1 MDGFSIRPQI
11 TFSILTLGAFFLHLI
26 QPPRHTMKITYRGRS
41 SLSLSLSL
49 SLSSSHS
56 HSHTY
61 THTLSLSLSH
71 THTHSHTLP
80 HASLDCINVRPT
92 TRVSVPVSKLW
103 GLFPSPGPIPIPGP
117 GPLSLASFLSL
128 PLNHSDLSRFQ
139 FHLFNFFEIWAF
151 RLFRRSWFLLVWQML
166 CLVASMYIMVFLDLN
181 SYLSNLTL

>member
-49 SLSSSHS
+49 SHFF
-56 HSHTY
+56 
-61 THTLSLSLSH
+61 LSLSL
-71 THTHSHTLP
+71 THTHSLTLP

-92 TRVSVPVSKLW
+92 TRVSVPVSRLW

-117 GPLSLASFLSL
+117 LSLASFLSL
-128 PLNHSDLSRFQ
+128 PLNHPDLSRFQ
-139 FHLFNFFEIWAF
+139 FHPIAF
-151 RLFRRSWFLLVWQML
+151 RSTFSKFEHFVCFDAVGFCWCGRCFVLLRP
-166 CLVASMYIMVFLDLN
+166 C
-181 SYLSNLTL
+181 T